1 MKSILDHERHETTF
15 IMRSNTRE
23 RRLSTSALYV
33 LFISNKYGI
42 ICSNLKDQSFE
53 KWNSLGKRSVV
64 ENCKFWAR
72 MRATRLQCTPRK
84 CSRMHAPT
92 TLLFAS
98 LLPNAWQNEVKL
110 GGCLRFGLENFNGHS
125 HYDGRP
131 FGKHCTPRWILL
143 FMEIGGILNILLP
156 YCCVLFEGLITIEF
170 DTWRE
175 EEKKKD
181 KIGNSKENLRKSIC
195 KFEYVDM
202 QEKRRN

>member
-1 MKSILDHERHETTF
+1 M
-15 IMRSNTRE
+15 
-23 RRLSTSALYV
+23 
-33 LFISNKYGI
+33 
-42 ICSNLKDQSFE
+42 KDQSFE

-143 FMEIGGILNILLP
+143 FMEIGGILNILLS
-156 YCCVLFEGLITIEF
+156 YCCV
-170 DTWRE
+170 WRIDNDRIRYVKRRR
-175 EEKKKD
+175 EKKKT
-181 KIGNSKENLRKSIC
+181 R
-195 KFEYVDM
+195 
-202 QEKRRN
+202 

>member
-1 MKSILDHERHETTF
+1 
-15 IMRSNTRE
+15 MRSNTRE

-156 YCCVLFEGLITIEF
+156 YCYV
-170 DTWRE
+170 WRIDNDRIRYVKRRR
-175 EEKKKD
+175 EKKKD